1 MSERSLGLMLLGVT
15 AALFIAMP
23 AWHVARDGGNS
34 YAAHTDLFLENVEN
48 QIAAFKTGAEED
60 GVPVVRPPAGD
71 VFLSARRWSWYP
83 VLELEVG
90 KTYRLHVASADI
102 QHGLHLEIDGAHR
115 LLLPGTVRVIEL
127 TPSKAGRFAI
137 VCSDFC
143 GIQHNKMSGFMS
155 VVEAKS
161 KN

>member
-23 AWHVARDGGNS
+23 AWYVARDGGNS
-34 YAAHTDLFLENVEN
+34 YVAHVDLFNENVES
-48 QIAAFKTGAEED
+48 QIAAFKSGAEED
-60 GVPVVRPPAGD
+60 GNPIIHPPAGD

-83 VLELEVG
+83 SLELEVG
-90 KTYRLHVASADI
+90 KTYRLHVASTDI
-102 QHGLHLEIDGAHR
+102 QHGLHLEIDGTHR
-115 LLLPGTVRVIEL
+115 LLPPGTVRVIEL
-127 TPSKAGRFAI
+127 TPDKPGRFAI

-155 VVEAKS
+155 VVEAK
-161 KN
+161 K

>member
-1 MSERSLGLMLLGVT
+1 MSERTVGFLLL
-15 AALFIAMP
+15 AATLVLFAAMP
-23 AWHVARDGGNS
+23 AWRVARDGGNS
-34 YAAHTDLFLENVEN
+34 YAAHADLFIENVES
-48 QIAAFKTGAEED
+48 QVAAFKTGAEED
-60 GVPVVRPPAGD
+60 GIPVIHPPAGD

-115 LLLPGTVRVIEL
+115 LLPPGTVRVIDL

-143 GIQHNKMSGFMS
+143 GIQHNKMSGFMT
-155 VVEAKS
+155 VVEG